1 MTTVYFERFSDFPY
15 IKNSNPVRVVNN
27 LQGEGKGDSVIE
39 CRGEE
44 KEEEEKRE
52 RERKSKKKKG
62 PPPPPQHPLKVKSLI
77 FNNLFE

>member
-44 KEEEEKRE
+44 KEEEEEEMRE
-52 RERKSKKKKG
+52 REK
-62 PPPPPQHPLKVKSLI
+62 
-77 FNNLFE
+77 EE